1 MKLKIP
7 QRWQLIVT
15 IAALLCALTACI
27 RWPAAEVTSKD
38 QPKLLYEK
46 AASAMERGRYA
57 VASLTLQTLVN
68 TDPDSEYA
76 SKAKELLADPGI
88 EPSGESWNSSGQCD
102 GRR

>member
-1 MKLKIP
+1 
-7 QRWQLIVT
+7 
-15 IAALLCALTACI
+15 
-27 RWPAAEVTSKD
+27 
-38 QPKLLYEK
+38 
-46 AASAMERGRYA
+46 MERGRYA

-88 EPSGESWNSSGQCD
+88 EPSGESWNSSGQCG